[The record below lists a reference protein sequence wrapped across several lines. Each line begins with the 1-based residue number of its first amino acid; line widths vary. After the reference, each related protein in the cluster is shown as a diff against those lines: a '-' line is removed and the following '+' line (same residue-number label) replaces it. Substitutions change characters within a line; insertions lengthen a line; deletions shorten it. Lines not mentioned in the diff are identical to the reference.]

1 MLLFELEAPAFTQ
14 VSAKVDMM
22 SKNPNIPTREVG
34 NKSPSEAHAEDKD
47 EKQYQDNTALRL
59 TDTRKTRLTFEQL
72 SKLRKLADLKAT
84 EYQESL
90 KDIRRQFAPAPA
102 AE

>member
-1 MLLFELEAPAFTQ
+1 MLLMEL
-14 VSAKVDMM
+14 M
-22 SKNPNIPTREVG
+22 STE
-34 NKSPSEAHAEDKD
+34 KSVETI
-47 EKQYQDNTALRL
+47 EKPYQDNTALRL
-59 TDTRKTRLTFEQL
+59 SDTRKTRLTFEQL

-90 KDIRRQFAPAPA
+90 VDIRRQFAPAPA

>member
-1 MLLFELEAPAFTQ
+1 MLLMEL
-14 VSAKVDMM
+14 M
-22 SKNPNIPTREVG
+22 STEKSVENI
-34 NKSPSEAHAEDKD
+34 
-47 EKQYQDNTALRL
+47 EKPYQDNTALRL
-59 TDTRKTRLTFEQL
+59 SDTRKTRLTFEQL